1 MLDWEHE
8 TAGSI
13 VQVPIAVNEQTA
25 TTDAPNE
32 PRIEEP
38 VGTPFTGGPALDTA
52 PLEDP
57 PARPMA
63 TLEDRVRQ
71 LEEQVAGI
79 QDTRKLEDR
88 VTERVARRLERK
100 QAGTAVKVPIAAIAE
115 PTKPPPLAAIAPPPN
130 LPPVVVIEGKTAKQ
144 PWLILDIITEFK
156 AMLQMFLDVR
166 YRVFYMNW
174 QTKAYPLLLLSLIV
188 VSGLTISYIPIV
200 GPVLDR
206 IAELVIAFLLYKV
219 LSRESHRYK
228 EIGPQIRR

>member
-1 MLDWEHE
+1 MLDWVREIVGK
-8 TAGSI
+8 T

-25 TTDAPNE
+25 TTEAPSE
-32 PRIEEP
+32 PRTEEAA
-38 VGTPFTGGPALDTA
+38 GTPFGDGPVLAAA
-52 PLEDP
+52 PLENP
-57 PARPMA
+57 PSALLP

-71 LEEQVAGI
+71 LEEQVAGF

-88 VTERVARRLERK
+88 VTERVSRRLERK
-100 QAGTAVKVPIAAIAE
+100 QANTAIKVPVAAVAE
-115 PTKPPPLAAIAPPPN
+115 PTKPPPLAAIAPPPD

-144 PWLILDIITEFK
+144 PWLILDIFTEFK
-156 AMLQMFLDVR
+156 AMLQMFLDAR

-219 LSRESHRYK
+219 LSREAHRYK